1 MKTIAAVIPAFN
13 ESQSIQRVV
22 GKVVE
27 YAEPIVVDDGS
38 TDDTNNLA
46 KASGCTVVTHHT
58 NMGYEKALETGIKRA
73 IADGFKCIVTLD
85 ADGQHDPT
93 IIKSFAAKIDGGFDI
108 VIGERDKMQRV
119 GEIMFG
125 CIARCAWNIRDPL
138 SGMKAYRAEIMP
150 QLLSGREYDSVGTK
164 FVIRAVRRG
173 FKVGQIQ
180 IKTRERVGNTRFGS
194 GWGANK
200 KIFLAIIN
208 GLLDY

>member
-13 ESQSIQRVV
+13 ESQAIQGVV

-27 YAEPIVVDDGS
+27 FAEPIVVDDGS
-38 TDDTNNLA
+38 TDDTNDLA
-46 KASGCTVVTHHT
+46 KASGCTVVTHPT

-73 IADGFKCIVTLD
+73 IADGFKYIVTLD

-125 CIARCAWNIRDPL
+125 FIARCAWNIRDPL

-180 IKTRERVGNTRFGS
+180 IKTRERVGSTRFGS

-200 KIFLAIIN
+200 KIFSAITN